1 MAFVI
6 VDVVP
11 NLPLDETP
19 CHSRYS
25 PTFWPLFFH
34 CHAANICNLVYN
46 KWHETELES
55 KVGAPYSDW
64 EPAQLTS
71 FLKQKG
77 VDTGSR
83 DAATANISGLLEQV
97 KSHWYETEEKAEDAW
112 SNVKDWIFDRYIFL
126 RGGLEKLL
134 TFVQLD
140 GFATQRVR

>member
-1 MAFVI
+1 
-6 VDVVP
+6 
-11 NLPLDETP
+11 
-19 CHSRYS
+19 
-25 PTFWPLFFH
+25 
-34 CHAANICNLVYN
+34 
-46 KWHETELES
+46 
-55 KVGAPYSDW
+55 
-64 EPAQLTS
+64 
-71 FLKQKG
+71 LKQKG